1 MRGNT
6 RSFGARVSPRLLTS
20 VLAAVITAAVATPL
34 ASAAV
39 PAFADNCGGVNNF
52 DYAVCERMDYVA
64 QQQDSIAQSSTLIW
78 YGIWTLAGLVIVLMI
93 APLFVDAFRFWR

>member
-1 MRGNT
+1 MRGNA
-6 RSFGARVSPRLLTS
+6 RSIGARVLPRLFAS
-20 VLAAVITAAVATPL
+20 VLAAVTTAAVVTPL

-39 PAFADNCGGVNNF
+39 PAFPDACGGVNNF
-52 DYAVCERMDYVA
+52 DYAVCERLDFVA

-93 APLFVDAFRFWR
+93 APMFVEAFRFWR